1 MKKRYTEEQI
11 IQAIKGHEAGAK
23 VELQAYNYNQTS
35 MIEQVFRHLM
45 SVVEPVFGN
54 IFTNKGT
61 ESLQLAR
68 KSKGAKPVADL
79 CLIQNVEKLM
89 QYGISWAK

>member
-1 MKKRYTEEQI
+1 
-11 IQAIKGHEAGAK
+11 
-23 VELQAYNYNQTS
+23 

-68 KSKGAKPVADL
+68 KSKGARPVADL

-89 QYGISWAK
+89 QYGISSVK